1 MNLENGK
8 AGEREDRP
16 TPETDAECFVNDGD
30 FVTGDFARRL
40 ERERDVARENTK
52 AWHGEY
58 RALNDLHRELGLE
71 HKKALRQ
78 LEERDGSCERLAVVS
93 LQLDDCKAQRARML
107 AALKALIDA
116 PDYRKLSEFVPEELA
131 AWAEAREAVAAVEG
145 SAS

>member
-58 RALNDLHRELGLE
+58 RALNDLHRELGLK
-71 HKKALRQ
+71 HKEALRQ
-78 LEERDGSCERLAVVS
+78 RD
-93 LQLDDCKAQRARML
+93 
-107 AALKALIDA
+107 
-116 PDYRKLSEFVPEELA
+116 
-131 AWAEAREAVAAVEG
+131 EARENLTKACEDEHRMAVEVANITAQRDRLLEALEALLAGDFRDEAWEFAHSVVAEIKG

>member
-1 MNLENGK
+1 MSAE
-8 AGEREDRP
+8 RP

-71 HKKALRQ
+71 HGKAIRQ
-78 LEERDGSCERLAVVS
+78 RDRLVE
-93 LQLDDCKAQRARML
+93 
-107 AALKALIDA
+107 ALKVVLEDWKAG
-116 PDYRKLSEFVPEELA
+116 YRPEESGKSFDMARA
-131 AWAEAREAVAAVEG
+131 AIAEVEG
-145 SAS
+145 SR